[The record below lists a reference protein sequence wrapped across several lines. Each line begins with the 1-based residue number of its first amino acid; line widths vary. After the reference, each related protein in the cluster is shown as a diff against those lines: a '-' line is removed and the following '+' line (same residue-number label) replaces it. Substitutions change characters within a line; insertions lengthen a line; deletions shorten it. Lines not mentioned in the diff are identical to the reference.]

1 MARFKITWDTGLV
14 TECEQ
19 SDCKT
24 VEQFINCRFGAGAE
38 VTARVELVVDEAPV
52 EPVEVEPPAEPVKAQ
67 ELTKAQEPTK
77 AAEPSKAP
85 AARPKAPV
93 KAG

>member
-1 MARFKITWDTGLV
+1 MAWFKITWDTGLV

-38 VTARVELVVDEAPV
+38 VTAKVELIVNKAPV
-52 EPVEVEPPAEPVKAQ
+52 EPVEVEAPTEPV
-67 ELTKAQEPTK
+67 KAQEPTK

-85 AARPKAPV
+85 AAKPKAPV